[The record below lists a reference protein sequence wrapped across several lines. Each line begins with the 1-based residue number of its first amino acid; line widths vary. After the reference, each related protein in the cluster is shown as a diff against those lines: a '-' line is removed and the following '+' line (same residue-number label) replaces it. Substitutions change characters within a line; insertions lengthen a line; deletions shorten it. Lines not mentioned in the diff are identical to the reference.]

1 MSLGNLWG
9 VNHSTSLVVVLSS
22 VTHGSVSHP
31 PHLPSQSSH
40 RPTPP
45 PPPLWSSTLM
55 PPPPPFFSSHPLLLI
70 AFPHTPGRGTPS
82 QNGCVLAHPLRT
94 SLLVA
99 GHFPSL
105 RMSAA
110 RVRPQQWKT
119 VRSHPSLG
127 QDPPDTPGRLRG
139 NVAAVGGSWSMP
151 AARLTTSYGI
161 SQDRSTAIG
170 RSSPAATHGIRSRTN
185 HPRHLPPPPLRSE
198 PTNLV
203 SRYFSCL
210 RPDYIAA
217 NCLNLARCLRWHREG
232 HQARSYKRPRSSNSS
247 SPLPPQQRPRA
258 ATIAVLK
265 PEAR

>member
-1 MSLGNLWG
+1 MHVPASCSTQAVPGLIWFFLLPRWHPLGELGILGWHVSTLYTTHTGMSLGNLWG

-82 QNGCVLAHPLRT
+82 QNGCVLAHPPLRT

-170 RSSPAATHGIRSRTN
+170 RSSPATTHGIRSCTN
-185 HPRHLPPPPLRSE
+185 HPHHLPPPLPY
-198 PTNLV
+198 V
-203 SRYFSCL
+203 
-210 RPDYIAA
+210 
-217 NCLNLARCLRWHREG
+217 RCQL
-232 HQARSYKRPRSSNSS
+232 
-247 SPLPPQQRPRA
+247 
-258 ATIAVLK
+258 T
-265 PEAR
+265 